1 LYYSVPLNEYK
12 KTRKKFKVKCV
23 AIGKRKFKS
32 SKNQMEDLHESL
44 NRKLT
49 KTEKRDEDSKSRGL
63 KSREKRVQ
71 KPKNINKLENL

>member
-32 SKNQMEDLHESL
+32 SKNQMEDLQESL
-44 NRKLT
+44 NRK
-49 KTEKRDEDSKSRGL
+49 KTDKNPKKEMRTPKVED
-63 KSREKRVQ
+63 
-71 KPKNINKLENL
+71 

>member
-32 SKNQMEDLHESL
+32 SKNQMEDLQESL
-44 NRKLT
+44 NRK
-49 KTEKRDEDSKSRGL
+49 KTDKNQKKEMRTPKVED
-63 KSREKRVQ
+63 
-71 KPKNINKLENL
+71 

>member
-1 LYYSVPLNEYK
+1 
-12 KTRKKFKVKCV
+12 
-23 AIGKRKFKS
+23 
-32 SKNQMEDLHESL
+32 MEDLHESL